1 MMQRLHTFLSSFA
14 LTPLLAMAFPL
25 TQGRTTWTACPPE
38 YPAGLQCAAVTVP
51 LDYANYGGETLS
63 LSLLKLPARNS
74 TARQGSIV
82 WQDGGPGIPTSS
94 ALITAANSDGLIL
107 GEVQTYFDLIVA
119 DPRGVG
125 MNYPVKCDPALTRNA
140 TSYFPRTEDEYE
152 ETVARLGA
160 MGQSCY
166 ERTGKVMDYMDSHT
180 QAKDL
185 EAVRVAI
192 GEGPLNYCKF
202 SLWNTTAI

>member
-1 MMQRLHTFLSSFA
+1 MQRFHTFLSLVA
-14 LTPLLAMAFPL
+14 LTPLAAMALPV
-25 TQGRTTWTACPPE
+25 TQGPTTWTACPPE
-38 YPAGLQCAAVTVP
+38 YPAVLQCAAITVP
-51 LDYANYGGETLS
+51 LDYTDCGGETLS
-63 LSLLKLPARNS
+63 LTLLKLPARNS

-94 ALITAANSDGLIL
+94 ALISAANYDGLLL

-125 MNYPVKCDPALTRNA
+125 INHPVKCDPELTRNA

-166 ERTGKVMDYMDSHT
+166 ERTGKVMDYMDTHA
-180 QAKDL
+180 QAKDI
-185 EAVRVAI
+185 EAVRIAI

-202 SLWNTTAI
+202 FLWHTTHL